1 MEYVKLIVQQIKY
14 IHNLIQLV
22 FANQDIKNKVVF
34 VYLFVDKMKFGM
46 VLVVIVYQV
55 MFVIIVS
62 VELAHQIQFPLLIY

>member
-55 MFVIIVS
+55 MFVTIVS